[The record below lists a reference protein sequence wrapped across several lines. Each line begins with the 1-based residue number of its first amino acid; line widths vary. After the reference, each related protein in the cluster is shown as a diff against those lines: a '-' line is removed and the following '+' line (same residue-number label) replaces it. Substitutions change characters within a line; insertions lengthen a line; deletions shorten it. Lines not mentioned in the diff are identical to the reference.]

1 MSSIFEEK
9 NMSATIIKLGVP
21 AMLSQ
26 LATLIYNLADTYF
39 VSLTKSAEQIAAV
52 TLCVPVLLIIMSI
65 ACVFGMGGG
74 SVTARK
80 LGEGNK
86 RSSAKCM

>member
-1 MSSIFEEK
+1 
-9 NMSATIIKLGVP
+9 MSATIIKLGVP

-52 TLCVPVLLIIMSI
+52 TLCVRFS
-65 ACVFGMGGG
+65 
-74 SVTARK
+74 
-80 LGEGNK
+80 
-86 RSSAKCM
+86 